1 MKKKL
6 VAAIAAICLCFGVAG
21 LTGCGSSNSGNSGEA
36 TEWSFYSPYGPEDS
50 ACCEIWTGLFDKIEK
65 ETNGQLKI
73 TAYWS
78 GQHPYQGSDMLKVV
92 SDGTAQL
99 SHFYGGYV
107 TSVDP
112 AFGLDT
118 LPLLFPADYE
128 NAWEIN
134 KKLWGDFK
142 QDKGGILE
150 KRLQEEWGAS
160 MVHMMPATAQ
170 RMFTVGYEAGERGSL
185 EGHKIRVYSSE
196 FGEFVKALGGTPVT
210 IESSEVY
217 TGLSTNLIDGAT
229 TGIEFAKNSGYF
241 DYCDTV
247 NLWEISQSSDGM
259 MVNLEALEA
268 LPGDVRDTFLKIMN
282 ESASKPEMLE
292 LETCG
297 KILEDFEADGNTVV
311 TPSDEEREAVAA
323 ILEEKVWKK
332 WTKSAGEIGPELL
345 NFVQNYK

>member
-6 VAAIAAICLCFGVAG
+6 VAVIAVVCLCFGIAG
-21 LTGCGSSNSGNSGEA
+21 MTGCGSKDSGGGEA
-36 TEWSFYSPYGPEDS
+36 VTEWSFYSPYGPEDS
-50 ACCEIWTGLFDKIEK
+50 ACCKIWTELFKQVEE
-65 ETNGQLKI
+65 ETKGQLKI
-73 TAYWS
+73 TTYWS
-78 GQHPYQGSDMLKVV
+78 GQHPYEGSDMLKVV

-112 AFGLDT
+112 TFGLDT

-128 NAWEIN
+128 QAWEIN
-134 KKLWGDFK
+134 KELWGNFN
-142 QDKGGILE
+142 QDKSGILE
-150 KRLQEEWGAS
+150 KRLEEEWGAS

-170 RMFTVGYEAGERGSL
+170 RLFTVGYEADKIGSL
-185 EGHKIRVYSSE
+185 KGHKIRVYSSE

-247 NLWEISQSSDGM
+247 NLWELSQSSDGM

-268 LPGDVRDTFLKIMN
+268 LPDDVRETFLRIMR
-282 ESASKPEMLE
+282 ESAQKPEMLE
-292 LETCG
+292 LETCNQ
-297 KILEDFEADGNTVV
+297 ILEDCKADGIVVV
-311 TPSDEEREAVAA
+311 TPSEEDRAEVAA
-323 ILEEKVWKK
+323 VLEKKVWNK
-332 WTKSAGEIGPELL
+332 WAESAGELGTELL
-345 NFVQNYK
+345 DFVQNYE